1 MRCTVEELV
10 SEVAV
15 TLDEQASVQKAAEL
29 MAEHDLGS
37 LVVTRDGR
45 VSGLFTESDLLRR
58 VVGMGRDPTA
68 VTVGAVCSRNLVS
81 VPYDSECLRAIAKMQ
96 AHRCRRLLVFR
107 GEKLIGLV
115 HITDLAHAMADKG
128 RRKDLLVNVVGTIT
142 LAVAIGVIA
151 MLLYEFPHMLRL
163 AEDVLAP

>member
-1 MRCTVEELV
+1 MRCMVEELV

-15 TLDEQASVQKAAEL
+15 TLDEHASVQRAAEL
-29 MAEHDLGS
+29 MAERDLGS
-37 LVVTRDGR
+37 LVITRDGR

-58 VVGMGRDPTA
+58 VVGVERDPAA
-68 VTVGAVCSRNLVS
+68 VTVGEVCTRNLVS

-107 GEKLIGLV
+107 GERLLGLV

-128 RRKDLLVNVVGTIT
+128 RRKDLLVNVVGTVT
-142 LAVAIGVIA
+142 LAVAIGVIV
-151 MLLYEFPHMLRL
+151 MLVYELPDMLRL
-163 AEDVLAP
+163 AEGVLAR